1 MSMLAFPRR
10 IRDRVQGGLPLAKL
24 TTLRI
29 GGPAQYFVE
38 ARTLRD
44 VADTCAAAREC
55 GLPLHVLGGGS
66 NLLVCDEGVQGIVL
80 SLHGMKRIQA
90 FGTKVQVQ
98 AGANLSALVAA
109 CSAAGIAGPQSL
121 AGIPGTVGG
130 ALAMNAG
137 GRYGEIADYV
147 ASVIWISP
155 EGDLQSLYREE
166 ITFGYRS
173 SMLRSGVVI
182 ETVIEGTAG
191 EHAQLV
197 ARARTV
203 LQEKLAAQPYS
214 EFSAGCTF
222 KNPKGQSAGRYIDQ
236 AGCKG
241 LMVGGAKVSDRHGN
255 FIVNRGDAKAS
266 DILELMQQVQ
276 RRVFEAFGVSLQPE
290 VQIWPGRVLL
300 AA

>member
-1 MSMLAFPRR
+1 MSILAFPRR
-10 IRDRVQGGLPLAKL
+10 IRDRVQGNLPLARL

-38 ARTLRD
+38 AHTLRD
-44 VADTCAAAREC
+44 VVDTCAAAREC
-55 GLPLHVLGGGS
+55 GQPLHVIGGGS

-90 FGTKVQVQ
+90 FGTKLQVQ
-98 AGANLSALVAA
+98 AGANLSTLVAA
-109 CSAAGIAGPQSL
+109 SSAAGIAGPQSL

-155 EGDLQSLYREE
+155 EGELQSLYREE
-166 ITFGYRS
+166 IAFGYRS

-191 EHAQLV
+191 EQAQLV

-241 LMVGGAKVSDRHGN
+241 MTVGGASVSDRHGN
-255 FIVNRGDAKAS
+255 FIVNRGDARAS

-276 RRVFEAFGVSLQPE
+276 RRVFEAFGVSLQTE